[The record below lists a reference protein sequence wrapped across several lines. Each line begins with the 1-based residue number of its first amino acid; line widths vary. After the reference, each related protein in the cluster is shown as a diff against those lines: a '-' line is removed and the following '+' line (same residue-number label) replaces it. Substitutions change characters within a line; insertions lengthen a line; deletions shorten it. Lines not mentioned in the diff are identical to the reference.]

1 MSLIEGISKD
11 LSVEK
16 LGIFESKA
24 LFDQPELKAVIGAS
38 SQEIFEKDPII
49 GEAREFRTTTIADRV
64 VQPPAPEAKSYAVA
78 TKASVLSSFAELDL
92 KLDDI
97 EVTVAGADTA
107 ILTRQQFDAL
117 IGLEAIGASEETVLR
132 GRARTAGDNVA
143 LYLGAFTASESK
155 LLGDQKDALRQVLSS
170 LIGRNKGKL
179 TAAGL
184 SGMVLGGWLDPDPDD
199 GDEAAFI
206 SRGINALEST
216 VAILRRVE
224 GRVNSYKRALGEC
237 QKTLI
242 TLGRIAG
249 TWDMDLKEV
258 GDKIAEY
265 RHDVTVARS
274 LLGEE
279 QARIDTINH
288 RRADIIENHV
298 SFLAYMRP
306 RTTSLGL
313 DAPSVELHGIF
324 TDPVPACLKQDAAA
338 PDELQEM
345 LDLFRDIPLKWLP
358 YVKQLLIK
366 LDRPEILKNVFYFAR
381 QKAKLRSAQPM
392 VPAQSQSLAAP
403 AASSGKYGRTIGK
416 VLTAYR
422 QTTFTYVQKRAVLDL
437 QRLDKMSWREAAKQ
451 AQEDLS
457 LADLIEGGKGRSGL
471 AQRATLE
478 MEHLED
484 VAVCLYARCGD
495 LAPAVRLRWADRIS
509 IFDESLNLQNLEV
522 LPQWNMVDFE
532 LRRDLQRL
540 VDWLFSR
547 VDRKIPDAVALMN
560 DLVRVSILLAS
571 HAPVSAIINGH
582 VAEPATGKIGDIIDL
597 ALDKGK
603 VRVGMQVAVF
613 SGLNVA
619 VQGIVED
626 LSANAA
632 RVKVTQSRQA
642 TFQIEQGAKAR
653 FFSAGSSAA
662 KFKLY

>member
-1 MSLIEGISKD
+1 MSLIEGLSKG
-11 LSVEK
+11 LPIEK
-16 LGIFESKA
+16 TGIFESKA

-49 GEAREFRTTTIADRV
+49 GEAREFRTTTIANRV
-64 VQPPAPEAKSYAVA
+64 VQPPAPEAKSFAVA
-78 TKASVLSSFAELDL
+78 TKASVLSGLAELDM

-132 GRARTAGDNVA
+132 GRARTAGDNLA
-143 LYLGAFTASESK
+143 LYLGAF
-155 LLGDQKDALRQVLSS
+155 
-170 LIGRNKGKL
+170 
-179 TAAGL
+179 
-184 SGMVLGGWLDPDPDD
+184 GMVLGGWLDPDPDD

-249 TWDMDLKEV
+249 RWDMDLKEV

-422 QTTFTYVQKRAVLDL
+422 QTTFTFVQKRSVLDL

-626 LSANAA
+626 LSATAA